1 MRAQLHVFASGLCT
15 AMSATYFDIGD
26 EYESG
31 PAPRHY
37 LMAYIKT
44 KCLWSLPAVTLVTST
59 AAPHQLGLW

>member
-1 MRAQLHVFASGLCT
+1 
-15 AMSATYFDIGD
+15 MSATYFDIGD